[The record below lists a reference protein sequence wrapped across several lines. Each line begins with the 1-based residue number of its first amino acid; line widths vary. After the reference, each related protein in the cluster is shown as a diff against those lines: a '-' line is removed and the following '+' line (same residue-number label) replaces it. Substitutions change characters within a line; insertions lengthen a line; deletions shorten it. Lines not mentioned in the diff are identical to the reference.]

1 MFTSIISTYNGS
13 DDIVVS
19 NNDIPVAPPSMKL
32 FGSKKLS
39 NPKAAVK
46 IPRMIKKVSLSND
59 LLVKLVL
66 VFNVNWFN
74 SEITNSAG

>member
-19 NNDIPVAPPSMKL
+19 NNEIPVAPPSIKL

-39 NPKAAVK
+39 NPNAAVK
-46 IPRMIKKVSLSND
+46 IPRTIKKASLSND

-66 VFNVNWFN
+66 VFNVIWFN
-74 SEITNSAG
+74 SEFTNSVG